1 MLSAE
6 LLVKGGRHDLSSDVS
21 RGIEVSLALGAT
33 RRGDHLEGFTCG
45 REVVVVGDGKSNDDL
60 DKDDD
65 VNGLSLSLSLSSPAL
80 PTGAFAH
87 CLVTA
92 H

>member
-1 MLSAE
+1 M
-6 LLVKGGRHDLSSDVS
+6 S

-33 RRGDHLEGFTCG
+33 RRGDHLEGLTCG
-45 REVVVVGDGKSNDDL
+45 REEVVVGDGKSNDDL

-65 VNGLSLSLSLSSPAL
+65 VNGLSLSLSSPAL
-80 PTGAFAH
+80 PTGAFAP